1 MYLIAPSILSADF
14 SRLAEA
20 VALAERGG
28 ADMVHLDV
36 MDGHF
41 VPSITFGHQL
51 VASLREKTS
60 LPLNVHLM
68 VANPEKMIPLFLE
81 AGADW
86 LSFHLEATPHAH
98 RNLQTIKEAG
108 KKAGLA
114 LNPATPIELLNE
126 VLEDLDFVIIMSV
139 NPGWGGQKFIPSAK
153 NKIKRLSQWLSEKKL
168 PTLIAV
174 DGGVKLDNLA
184 DLFSLGMNIAIC
196 GSSVYDAPDPIAVI
210 KKMKTIANE
219 FNQKIAQTN
228 GV

>member
-20 VALAERGG
+20 VALAEKGQ

-51 VASLREKTS
+51 VAALREKTR

-68 VANPEKMIPLFLE
+68 VDNPARMIPLFLD

-86 LSFHLEATPHAH
+86 LSFHLETSAH
-98 RNLQTIKEAG
+98 VHKDLETIKQAG
-108 KKAGLA
+108 RKAGLA
-114 LNPATPIELLNE
+114 LNPATPLELLSE
-126 VLEDLDFVIIMSV
+126 VLEELDFVVVMTV
-139 NPGWGGQKFIPSAK
+139 NPGWGGQKFIPATKS
-153 NKIKRLSQWLSEKKL
+153 KIRRLSRWLAERKSSA
-168 PTLIAV
+168 LIAV

-184 DLFSLGMNIAIC
+184 ELFELGMNIAIC
-196 GSSVYDAPDPIAVI
+196 GSSVYGARDPVAII
-210 KKMKTIANE
+210 QKMKKVADE
-219 FNQKIAQTN
+219 FKRKNSRKP
-228 GV
+228 

>member
-20 VALAERGG
+20 VSLAEKGE

-41 VPSITFGHQL
+41 VPNITFGHQL
-51 VASLREKTS
+51 VAVLHEKTR

-68 VANPEKMIPLFLE
+68 VDNPAKMIPLFIE

-86 LSFHLEATPHAH
+86 LSFHLEASHH
-98 RNLQTIKEAG
+98 VHKDLQTIKEAG
-108 KKAGLA
+108 RKAGLA
-114 LNPATPIELLNE
+114 LNPATPIELLSE
-126 VLEDLDFVIIMSV
+126 VLEDLDFVIIMTV
-139 NPGWGGQKFIPSAK
+139 NPGWSGQKLIPATRH
-153 NKIKRLSQWLSEKKL
+153 KITRLSQWIAEKEL

-184 DLFSLGMNIAIC
+184 ALFRLGMNIAIC
-196 GSSVYDAPDPIAVI
+196 GSSVYAADDPISVI
-210 KKMKTIANE
+210 RKMKAVAID
-219 FNQKIAQTN
+219 FNRKIEQN
-228 GV
+228 K

>member
-20 VALAERGG
+20 VSIAEKGE

-51 VASLREKTS
+51 VAALREKTR

-68 VANPEKMIPLFLE
+68 VDNPARMIPLFLE

-86 LSFHLEATPHAH
+86 LSFHLEASHH
-98 RNLQTIKEAG
+98 VHKDLQTIKERG
-108 KKAGLA
+108 RKAGLA
-114 LNPATPIELLNE
+114 LNPATPIELLSE
-126 VLEDLDFVIIMSV
+126 VLDELDFVVIMTV
-139 NPGWGGQKFIPSAK
+139 NPGWGGQKFIPASR
-153 NKIKRLSQWLSEKKL
+153 NKISRLSQWLAEKKL
-168 PTLIAV
+168 PALIAV

-184 DLFSLGMNIAIC
+184 TLFELGMNIAIC
-196 GSSVYDAPDPIAVI
+196 GSSVYSADDPISVI
-210 KKMKTIANE
+210 KKMKAVASE
-219 FNQKIAQTN
+219 FNRKI
-228 GV
+228 GRKK